1 MEARRLVRAF
11 IVDDDQNSTALLL
24 KMLESYSVE
33 IIGTGTDAT
42 EKVRGEIIEKE
53 PDLVFLD
60 VEMPSMSGID
70 FCATIRPQ
78 VKPDMK
84 VVFYTGYDKYM
95 LEALRQQAFDYMLK
109 PASKQ
114 ELAKIMTRYY
124 ENRLSNIQQAIPLES
139 TALPSVMVVNQFNE
153 HTVLHFDD
161 IAFFRFDGERR
172 IWEIVTKEGKSHQL
186 RHRTTADI
194 ILAYSCNFVQIH
206 KGYIVNVQHISGVVE
221 NTCRLRPPLDSI
233 TELHISKNFRPNF
246 MATFYNM

>member
-1 MEARRLVRAF
+1 MEVKRLVRAF
-11 IVDDDQNSTALLL
+11 VVDDDQNSTALLL
-24 KMLESYSVE
+24 KLLKSYSVE
-33 IIGTGTDAT
+33 IIGTATDAT
-42 EKVRGEIIEKE
+42 EEVSDEIIDKE
-53 PDLVFLD
+53 PDLLFLD

-124 ENRLSNIQQAIPLES
+124 ENRLSNIQQAGPSES
-139 TALPSVMVVNQFNE
+139 TIMPSVMVVNQFNE
-153 HTVLHFDD
+153 HTVLRFDD
-161 IAFFRFDGERR
+161 IAFFRFDGEHR
-172 IWEIVTKEGKSHQL
+172 IWEIVTKEGKNHQL
-186 RHRTTADI
+186 RHRTTADT
-194 ILAYSCNFVQIH
+194 ILAYSRYFVQIH

-221 NTCRLRPPLDSI
+221 NQCRLRPPLDNI
-233 TELHISKNFRPNF
+233 TELHISKSFRSSF
-246 MATFYNM
+246 MSTFYNL